1 MCDVV
6 WDKPFIGGCSLDGL
20 CPERRGYRIPQYS
33 LLKLAKYSKERRKE
47 RSRSPINDQK
57 SIQKHEPIRI
67 ASRNESQNNRHRP
80 PPRYVYR
87 PRTTRY
93 HYFSRPQEPQ
103 SVDILDRLFAA
114 SKATAEAPIKATN
127 LIKNSNS
134 SSGTQNLAKTI
145 FNQSGV
151 LGRRDQS
158 NSPDPMVNN
167 KMLMNG
173 NPRYDDFFT

>member
-33 LLKLAKYSKERRKE
+33 LLKLAKYSKERRKD

-57 SIQKHEPIRI
+57 SIHNQRHEPNQIRI

-80 PPRYVYR
+80 PPRYL
-87 PRTTRY
+87 
-93 HYFSRPQEPQ
+93 HKKLSSDHQNIILSRPQESQ

-114 SKATAEAPIKATN
+114 GKATAEAPIQATN

-158 NSPDPMVNN
+158 NSPDPMVN
-167 KMLMNG
+167 KILMNG
-173 NPRYDDFFT
+173 NPR